1 MLKGVIVGL
10 ITRISFLGKSS
21 YDSRLKGVIVGLIT
35 RISYLGKSS
44 YDSRQKGV
52 IVGLITGIL
61 QALLAVVVV
70 GWFWSLM

>member
-1 MLKGVIVGL
+1 MIVSL
-10 ITRISFLGKSS
+10 IIRILYSGKSS
-21 YDSRLKGVIVGLIT
+21 YDSKL
-35 RISYLGKSS
+35 
-44 YDSRQKGV
+44 KGV